1 MISQPGG
8 RKISDISDF
17 WPSFSYFHI
26 FQSDRNA
33 SFFRFVISEG
43 VGYDEKIIVLVV
55 KVKANH
61 KVLNGYSKNS
71 YWIDEA
77 ERRKEGILKLRT
89 LALFPPEPPHSPFWD
104 WSTKIKG
111 FLIVQVP
118 RPINSWIL
126 INTSQVIFINE
137 FLDNG

>member
-43 VGYDEKIIVLVV
+43 VGNEEKIIVLV
-55 KVKANH
+55 VKANH

-71 YWIDEA
+71 YWIDKA
-77 ERRKEGILKLRT
+77 ERRKEDSQVKNNGSLSARD
-89 LALFPPEPPHSPFWD
+89 LFPPFEIDPLKSKVFLLSKYPD
-104 WSTKIKG
+104 QSTY
-111 FLIVQVP
+111 
-118 RPINSWIL
+118 
-126 INTSQVIFINE
+126 E
-137 FLDNG
+137 FL